1 MEFSGRKRMHFH
13 LNITPMIDIVFLLL
27 IFFMLTSSF
36 INQRAIKIDLPETSH
51 ADEKVEEDIVI
62 SIDSKGKISLGPE
75 PLSLTELPE
84 RLKEK
89 IGMAARKNVIIRGDR
104 NVNFG
109 TAVKVMDVVRGTGAE
124 GMTVVTELEGRN

>member
-36 INQRAIKIDLPETSH
+36 IDQRAIKIDLPETSH

-62 SIDSKGKISLGPE
+62 SIDSEGKISLGTE
-75 PLSLTELPE
+75 TLRLTELHE
-84 RLKEK
+84 SLKEK
-89 IGMAARKNVIIRGDR
+89 IGIATRKNVIIRGDR
-104 NVNFG
+104 NVSFG
-109 TAVKVMDVVRGTGAE
+109 TAVKVMDIVRETGAE
-124 GMTVVTELEGRN
+124 GMTVVTELEGRK